1 MANVMIVED
10 NPEIAAL
17 YEQVFGQHQTNIV
30 EDIPDAIDYL
40 RRIRPDLVI
49 MDFHLPSGTGVD
61 VLNFMRARPGLKD
74 VPVLGIS
81 VDDELRD
88 EAQASGMNAFLTK
101 PIEVVDLINTAQ
113 RLITSKP
120 QRRAPSAEL
129 RAALDEYAQAY
140 QRVYRRMPRG
150 SWTGNEVLIDGHVC
164 DERWLR
170 GEAVRLRRL
179 VEGGDPRKYLHRLL
193 EKIRL
198 L

>member
-1 MANVMIVED
+1 MATVMILED

-17 YEQVFGQHQTNIV
+17 YERIFGSHQTNIV
-30 EDIPDAIDYL
+30 GDIPDAIGYL
-40 RRIRPDLVI
+40 RRTCPDLVI

-74 VPVLGIS
+74 VPVLGVS
-81 VDDELRD
+81 VDDDLRE
-88 EAQASGMNAFLTK
+88 EAQASGMNAFLTN
-101 PIEVVDLINTAQ
+101 PIEELDLIKTAQ
-113 RLITSKP
+113 RLISGRP

-140 QRVYRRMPRG
+140 QTVYHRMPKG
-150 SWTGNEVLIDGHVC
+150 SWTGTQVLIDGHPC
-164 DERWLR
+164 DEHWLR
-170 GEAVRLRRL
+170 AESTRLCAL
-179 VEGGDPRKYLHRLL
+179 LQGGDPRRYLHRLL